1 MRQKPP
7 APQPAPD
14 SAGAS
19 FPGVIAVTV
28 RDLWEA
34 CLRLL
39 FPVPCLLCAGPLG
52 AGAAAQVCGPCW
64 ASLPRLPENGCA
76 TCGRPLGGAGG
87 VPDAPGDSPLRCGAC
102 QRRQPPYELAR
113 AVLPYRDAGPVRALL
128 LALKHGRRR
137 ALAVPLA
144 RLMHAAAAG
153 RLDLTAFDALVPVP
167 LHWRRRRERGF
178 NQAAALA
185 EGLGRAAG
193 RPVLRR
199 GLVRARPTPPQSGD
213 RMARRR
219 NVRGAF
225 AVRGTPRGIRA
236 KRLLLI
242 DDVFTT
248 GATAEEC
255 ARVLRRAGAAAV
267 GVYTLARVA

>member
-1 MRQKPP
+1 M
-7 APQPAPD
+7 
-14 SAGAS
+14 
-19 FPGVIAVTV
+19 TV

-52 AGAAAQVCGPCW
+52 SGAAGQVCGPCW
-64 ASLPRLPENGCA
+64 AALPRLPVHGCA
-76 TCGRPLGGAGG
+76 ACGRPFA
-87 VPDAPGDSPLRCGAC
+87 PARAAPGGQGEAAGARLDCGAC
-102 QRRQPPYELAR
+102 QRRRPPYELAR
-113 AVLPYRDAGPVRALL
+113 AVLPYGETGPVKPLL
-128 LALKHGRRR
+128 LALKHGRRQ
-137 ALAVPLA
+137 ALAAPLA
-144 RLMHAAAAG
+144 RVMHAAAAE

-167 LHWRRRRERGF
+167 LHRRRRRERGF

-193 RPVLRR
+193 RPVVRR
-199 GLVRARPTPPQSGD
+199 ALVRVRPTPPQSGD
-213 RMARRR
+213 RAARRR

-225 AVRGTPRGIRA
+225 AVRAASRA
-236 KRLLLI
+236 VQGKRLLLI

>member
-1 MRQKPP
+1 M
-7 APQPAPD
+7 
-14 SAGAS
+14 
-19 FPGVIAVTV
+19 TV

-39 FPVPCLLCAGPLG
+39 FPVPCLLCAGPL
-52 AGAAAQVCGPCW
+52 AGGTAGQVCGPCW
-64 ASLPRLPENGCA
+64 AAVPRLPVHGCA
-76 TCGRPLGGAGG
+76 ACGRPFPPARGAPDGAGDPEG
-87 VPDAPGDSPLRCGAC
+87 PPLQCGAC
-102 QRRQPPYELAR
+102 QRRLPPYVLAR
-113 AVLPYRDAGPVRALL
+113 AALPYGDTGPVRPLL
-128 LALKHGRRR
+128 LALKHGRRQ
-137 ALAVPLA
+137 ALAAPLA

-153 RLDLTAFDALVPVP
+153 RLDLAAFDALVPVP
-167 LHWRRRRERGF
+167 LHRRRRRERGF

-199 GLVRARPTPPQSGD
+199 ALVRVRPTLPQSGD
-213 RMARRR
+213 GAARRR

-225 AVRGTPRGIRA
+225 AVRGASRA
-236 KRLLLI
+236 VQEKRLLLI

-248 GATAEEC
+248 GATVEEC

>member
-1 MRQKPP
+1 
-7 APQPAPD
+7 
-14 SAGAS
+14 
-19 FPGVIAVTV
+19 VLAVTV

-39 FPVPCLLCAGPLG
+39 FPVPCLLCAGPLTS
-52 AGAAAQVCGPCW
+52 GAAGQVCGPCW
-64 ASLPRLPENGCA
+64 AALPRLPAHGCA
-76 TCGRPLGGAGG
+76 ACGRPFAP
-87 VPDAPGDSPLRCGAC
+87 VRAAPDEPGHPGHSHVRCGAC
-102 QRRQPPYELAR
+102 QRQRPPYELAR
-113 AVLPYRDAGPVRALL
+113 AALPYGDTGPVKPLV
-128 LALKHGRRR
+128 LALKYGHRQ
-137 ALAVPLA
+137 ALAAPLA
-144 RLMHAAAAG
+144 RVMHTAAAG
-153 RLDLTAFDALVPVP
+153 RVDLTAFDALVPVP
-167 LHWRRRRERGF
+167 LHRQRRRERGF

-185 EGLGRAAG
+185 DGLGRAVG

-199 GLVRARPTPPQSGD
+199 VLVRVRPTPPQTGD
-213 RMARRR
+213 KTARRR

-225 AVRGTPRGIRA
+225 AVPAPGAVRE

-267 GVYTLARVA
+267 GVYTLARVT